1 MVEAGKDQ
9 FMKKLI
15 LMMALAGLATA
26 ANATEYAK
34 VISSTPV
41 LGDVSTPQ
49 RNCWDE
55 QVQVQ
60 QPRTG
65 VGATIGAVAG
75 GLLGSTMGRGSGNVA
90 ATAAGVVTGAVVGDS
105 LERNSSS
112 TQTVRKCQTTQITQR
127 QTIGYDVVYEYGGQR
142 YTARLAQDPGESLP
156 INVSVS
162 PNAAP
167 AQTST
172 TTTSTT
178 VVQEPTVV
186 YRDPVYVSPAPVVV
200 DWGWGWGGG
209 PRGPHPRHW

>member
-1 MVEAGKDQ
+1 
-9 FMKKLI
+9 MKKLL
-15 LMMALAGLATA
+15 LMMALAGVAVS

-41 LGDVSTPQ
+41 LGDVTTPQ
-49 RNCWDE
+49 RSCWDE

-65 VGATIGAVAG
+65 AGAVIGAVAG

-90 ATAAGVVTGAVVGDS
+90 ATAAGVVTGAVVGDN
-105 LERNSSS
+105 LERGSSS
-112 TQTVRKCQTTQITQR
+112 TQTVQKCQTTQTTQR
-127 QTIGYDVVYEYGGQR
+127 QTIGYDVVYEYAGQR
-142 YTARLAQDPGESLP
+142 YTARLAQDPGETLP

-167 AQTST
+167 AQAPVAT
-172 TTTSTT
+172 TTT
-178 VVQEPTVV
+178 VVQTSPTVV
-186 YRDPVYVSPAPVVV
+186 YRDPVYVAPAPVVV
-200 DWGWGWGGG
+200 DWGWGWGPG